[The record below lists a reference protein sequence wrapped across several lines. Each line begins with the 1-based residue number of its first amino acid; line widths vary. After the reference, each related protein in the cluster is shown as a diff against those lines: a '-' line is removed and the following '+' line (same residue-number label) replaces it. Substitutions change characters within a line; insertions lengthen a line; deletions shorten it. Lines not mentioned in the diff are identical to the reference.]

1 MLCLSGRAQV
11 KKAAE
16 KYQYVVWEI
25 LKCLDQHLV
34 CHVDNQCHKSYTHA
48 KNVKKANVSGFYIC
62 FTSPEQY
69 IAATENEDNSFN
81 KIVSDYMIAKF
92 QKNQS

>member
-25 LKCLDQHLV
+25 LKCLD
-34 CHVDNQCHKSYTHA
+34 
-48 KNVKKANVSGFYIC
+48 
-62 FTSPEQY
+62 
-69 IAATENEDNSFN
+69 
-81 KIVSDYMIAKF
+81 
-92 QKNQS
+92 